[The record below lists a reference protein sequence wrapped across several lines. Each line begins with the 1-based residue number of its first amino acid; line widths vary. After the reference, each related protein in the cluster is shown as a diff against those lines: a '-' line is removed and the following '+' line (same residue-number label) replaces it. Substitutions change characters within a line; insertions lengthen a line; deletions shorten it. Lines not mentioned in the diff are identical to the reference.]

1 MRRVLG
7 RGDAGGKASPP
18 CGLSHGF
25 GPPPPPPGHFYCS
38 LHYPNPPGMDLPQD
52 EPLALPDGVSHRKYP

>member
-25 GPPPPPPGHFYCS
+25 GPPPPPQVTFTARFTTPIHPAWT
-38 LHYPNPPGMDLPQD
+38 YPRMSPWPCPMG
-52 EPLALPDGVSHRKYP
+52 

>member
-1 MRRVLG
+1 MLG
-7 RGDAGGKASPP
+7 ARLLHLAG
-18 CGLSHGF
+18 CHMGLA
-25 GPPPPPPGHFYCS
+25 PPPPPPGHFYCS

>member
-1 MRRVLG
+1 MLG
-7 RGDAGGKASPP
+7 ARLLHLAG
-18 CGLSHGF
+18 CHMGLA
-25 GPPPPPPGHFYCS
+25 PPPPTGHFYCS